1 MIDIVQS
8 KDEEIVRLTNE
19 LKNRNATSIQEEANA
34 VKELKAQVNG
44 EKAHLKNALVEKEI
58 LGKDNYDLRRQVKEL
73 ELIVKKRNTTG
84 CLTITGQEFF
94 PETEKIK
101 QLESL
106 LNEKEKLIEKLT
118 ENVDAIERKFKD
130 TIKTLEAQLKS
141 ESDKVKVESEK
152 LRKLK
157 AAHVKELEEVKK
169 ATKKSNTKDDA
180 HLLATIRGLQ
190 SELLNKEK
198 LMSKM
203 NKELDDVK
211 KTNKTLQKE
220 RERILSSKNDSKHS
234 STQSLKNAGVVPPQL
249 LPSPDHSAEI
259 VKLKQR
265 VKELEEDMVTLH
277 EKATHDMELLN
288 EQHNVELTAAKGSQG
303 NVAELEGQIYTQE
316 IIITHLK
323 QKLAQLE
330 ALQNSHTLL
339 KLENDKLEKHL
350 TEANTRINKLSEQ
363 PHNTMDAS
371 CSSSSNQTV
380 LSKIDYLEK
389 RHEVREKTLQAI
401 IHELLSDKKVN
412 TQCMGDCHTKLL
424 DKNREICYYRA
435 EIVRILDSLR

>member
-1 MIDIVQS
+1 FQIG
-8 KDEEIVRLTNE
+8 RLINE
-19 LKNRNATSIQEEANA
+19 LKNLNATSIQEEVNA
-34 VKELKAQVNG
+34 VKDLKAQLNE
-44 EKAHLKNALVEKEI
+44 EKAQHKSTLVEKEI
-58 LGKDNYDLRRQVKEL
+58 LSKDNYDLRRQVKEL
-73 ELIVKKRNTTG
+73 EIIVKKRNTTG

-106 LNEKEKLIEKLT
+106 LSEKEKLIEKLT
-118 ENVDAIERKFKD
+118 KNVDANEKKFKD
-130 TIKTLEAQLKS
+130 NIKAFEGQLKS
-141 ESDKVKVESEK
+141 ESEKVKVESEK

-157 AAHVKELEEVKK
+157 AVHVKELEEVKK
-169 ATKKSNTKDDA
+169 ATKKTNTKDDA

-234 STQSLKNAGVVPPQL
+234 STQSLKNVGVTQL
-249 LPSPDHSAEI
+249 PTPDHSAEMM
-259 VKLKQR
+259 KLKQR
-265 VKELEEDMVTLH
+265 IKELEEDMVTLH
-277 EKATHDMELLN
+277 EKATHDMEVLK
-288 EQHNVELTAAKGSQG
+288 EQHNVELAAAKGSQG

-323 QKLAQLE
+323 QKLVQLE
-330 ALQNSHTLL
+330 TLQNSHTLL
-339 KLENDKLEKHL
+339 KLENEKLEKLL
-350 TEANTRINKLSEQ
+350 TEANAKIAKLSE
-363 PHNTMDAS
+363 PLNSVDAS

-401 IHELLSDKKVN
+401 IHELLSDKKVS

-435 EIVRILDSLR
+435 EMDRILDSLRQYKQNH